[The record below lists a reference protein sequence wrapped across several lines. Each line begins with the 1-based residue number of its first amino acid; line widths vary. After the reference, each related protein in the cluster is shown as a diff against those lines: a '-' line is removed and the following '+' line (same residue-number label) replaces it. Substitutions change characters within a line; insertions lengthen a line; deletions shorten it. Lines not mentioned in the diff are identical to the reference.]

1 MSNNTSTKQIIPFK
15 KINVTIQKSSSDIV
29 TGGLLYI
36 PISINK
42 SQSGTNNLFIGKKIT
57 LFNNNLPGK
66 TLLGSYSVKLD
77 GTEYLKINSV
87 SQLDGISFDAN
98 TIFTYNEISE
108 PINDT
113 VPLTIADIKR
123 MLISTKNSEY
133 KGTTG
138 LMEPLHLEAIES
150 IKYFRE
156 VNQKSISDL
165 LSYTI
170 TMYYETNFVDK
181 DNTLQFGLLHSLFN
195 AEYELKTFGTSNF
208 TIRCTRFGA
217 TESIPNL
224 NIGIIINKIVSN
236 DSTKILYQI
245 NIKLNNIPSN
255 LQNNV
260 EKVKCYINETLT
272 KQNIFSTLPLN
283 YNLTNSTLFLSEKIF
298 TRYILFFDNNGVVS
312 LNPNESI
319 KLLSNQDL
327 NNILNFGWYHYDVY
341 NSNDLILNNLPT
353 NYKNVFYL
361 NVKRLS
367 DNLLIQYLYVLDS
380 TNNII
385 RYFSRIRNNSSLT
398 FSPWVEYVTEFHK
411 HNATDIITDNTHL
424 FVTQTEKDTWN
435 SYATSLSD
443 YWNNAVATVANLPS
457 TGLNGE
463 ARLCLADMKI
473 YSYVANDNAWK
484 ALNDPKLALTIT
496 SDNIKIRINEGGTG
510 REVTLPIVTNSNPG
524 LLPADVNAGNYKSYF
539 ESNLNFTLENTG
551 TEVPGYYQ
559 KQLGPIFNILDSD
572 NVKIKDGVNNYV
584 IGTNGSMRIIDL
596 TNISNKIEPSLFT
609 KYDTNNIL
617 SQIITEYQ
625 FIIKTNNF
633 VTTKIIFGSDK
644 TVTITKNDGTQVNH
658 TNPELL
664 NLNNNQKGEVLFKI
678 NGNNISIYE
687 LQ

>member
-1 MSNNTSTKQIIPFK
+1 
-15 KINVTIQKSSSDIV
+15 
-29 TGGLLYI
+29 
-36 PISINK
+36 
-42 SQSGTNNLFIGKKIT
+42 
-57 LFNNNLPGK
+57 
-66 TLLGSYSVKLD
+66 
-77 GTEYLKINSV
+77 
-87 SQLDGISFDAN
+87 
-98 TIFTYNEISE
+98 
-108 PINDT
+108 
-113 VPLTIADIKR
+113 
-123 MLISTKNSEY
+123 
-133 KGTTG
+133 
-138 LMEPLHLEAIES
+138 
-150 IKYFRE
+150 
-156 VNQKSISDL
+156 
-165 LSYTI
+165 
-170 TMYYETNFVDK
+170 
-181 DNTLQFGLLHSLFN
+181 
-195 AEYELKTFGTSNF
+195 
-208 TIRCTRFGA
+208 
-217 TESIPNL
+217 
-224 NIGIIINKIVSN
+224 
-236 DSTKILYQI
+236 
-245 NIKLNNIPSN
+245 
-255 LQNNV
+255 
-260 EKVKCYINETLT
+260 
-272 KQNIFSTLPLN
+272 
-283 YNLTNSTLFLSEKIF
+283 
-298 TRYILFFDNNGVVS
+298 
-312 LNPNESI
+312 
-319 KLLSNQDL
+319 
-327 NNILNFGWYHYDVY
+327 
-341 NSNDLILNNLPT
+341 
-353 NYKNVFYL
+353 L

-385 RYFSRIRNNSSLT
+385 RYFSRIRNNSSLI

-510 REVTLPIVTNSNPG
+510 REVTLPLVTNSNPG
-524 LLPADVNAGNYKSYF
+524 LLPADVNSGDYKSYF
-539 ESNLNFTLENTG
+539 ESNLNFTILNAG

-559 KQLGPIFNILDSD
+559 KQLGPIFKILDSD
-572 NVKIKDGVNNYV
+572 IVKIKDGVNNYI
-584 IGTNGSMRIIDL
+584 IGTNGSIRTIDL
-596 TNISNKIEPSLFT
+596 TNISDKIEPSLFT
-609 KYDTNNIL
+609 KYDNNNIL